1 MNKNLSIIVAS
12 SLEYGIGFEN
22 KLCWNIP
29 EELKQ
34 FRHITSHSLN
44 KATKNCVIMGKNT
57 WYSIPNAPLKNR
69 INIIISSQDYDKI
82 TKETS
87 GMLDVHV
94 FKTIDDALIYVDSDA
109 IIGSCFIIG
118 GAQLYN
124 TILEK
129 YIKYITSIYWSIIY
143 DKKYECDC
151 FIASNLI
158 YNNFNFNK
166 EDIVINDK
174 YVSMYGTNKNRLNM
188 VVDEPPD

>member
-29 EELKQ
+29 EELKH
-34 FRHITSHSLN
+34 FRHITSSCLI
-44 KATKNCVIMGKNT
+44 KDTKNCVIMGKNT

-69 INIIISSQDYDKI
+69 INIIISSNEYDKI
-82 TKETS
+82 KKETLE
-87 GMLDVHV
+87 MPDVRV

-118 GAQLYN
+118 GAKLYN

-188 VVDEPPD
+188 VVDEDPD

>member
-29 EELKQ
+29 EELKY
-34 FRHITSHSLN
+34 FRHITSLSPN

-69 INIIISSQDYDKI
+69 INIVISSNEYDKI
-82 TKETS
+82 KEETS
-87 GMLDVHV
+87 GMPEVRV
-94 FKTIDDALIYVDSDA
+94 FKTIDEALIYADSDA

-124 TILEK
+124 IILEK
-129 YIKYITSIYWSIIY
+129 YINYITSIYWSIIY

-151 FIASNLI
+151 FIASNII

-188 VVDEPPD
+188 VVEEPPD